1 MNTKPLLAGLLAFV
15 ASGHIFAQRPDK
27 AAPSPGK
34 TRAQVLEEL
43 KQAQESG
50 NDMPTGF
57 LAYHV
62 PPTKAE
68 PQAPSKTASKN

>member
-1 MNTKPLLAGLLAFV
+1 MNTKPLLAGLLVFF
-15 ASGHIFAQRPDK
+15 ASTHIFAQQPDK
-27 AAPSPGK
+27 VAPSQGK

-50 NDMPTGF
+50 DYMPTGF

-68 PQAPSKTASKN
+68 PQAPTKTSSKN